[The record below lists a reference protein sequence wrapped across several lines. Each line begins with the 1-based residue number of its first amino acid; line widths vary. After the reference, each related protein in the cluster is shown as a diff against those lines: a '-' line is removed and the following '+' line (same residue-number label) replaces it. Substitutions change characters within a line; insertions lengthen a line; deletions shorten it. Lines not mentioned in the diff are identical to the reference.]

1 VKSLASVKPRR
12 RVSWTLG
19 ALFAAL
25 VLASTPSG
33 PAHADP
39 LGVVAGEVLDITAEK
54 LDVDIEGGRAVLE
67 GNVHASLGELDVS
80 CPKVEMRYDPAPTVK
95 WVRGSGG
102 VRATL
107 RGIEATAQLV
117 EVDVGRRQVTLA
129 GGVELRRGKGWVHA
143 ERATIDVATRHVSL
157 HEVKGS
163 IPVETPRR

>member
-1 VKSLASVKPRR
+1 MR
-12 RVSWTLG
+12 WTLG
-19 ALFAAL
+19 ALFAGL
-25 VLASTPSG
+25 VVISSSRG
-33 PAHADP
+33 PARADP
-39 LGVVAGEVLDITAEK
+39 LGVIAGEILDVTAEK

-67 GNVHASLGELDVS
+67 GDVHASLGELVVV

-102 VRATL
+102 VRASL
-107 RGIEATAQLV
+107 RGIEANAEFV
-117 EVDVGRRQVTLA
+117 EVDIGRRQVLLA
-129 GGVELRRGKGWVHA
+129 GGVELRRGKTWVHA